1 VVYVRLLYL
10 AGKVVFGIM
19 SYLEQGKAARA
30 AESLKVR
37 NGVGKEDAFTPSSK
51 NGGKGY
57 DQTKRRYTGR
67 DESRPQGAYSDA
79 RWGLGETGRDKKK
92 TRFRDVLYKP

>member
-1 VVYVRLLYL
+1 MRLLYL

-19 SYLEQGKAARA
+19 SYLEQGKATRA

-37 NGVGKEDAFTPSSK
+37 NRVGKEDMFAPSSK

-57 DQTKRRYTGR
+57 DQMKRQYTGR
-67 DESRPQGAYSDA
+67 DK
-79 RWGLGETGRDKKK
+79 L
-92 TRFRDVLYKP
+92 

>member
-37 NGVGKEDAFTPSSK
+37 NGVGKEDAFAPSSK

-57 DQTKRRYTGR
+57 DRTKRRYTGR

-79 RWGLGETGRDKKK
+79 RWGWERQVGIKKDAIPGRP
-92 TRFRDVLYKP
+92 V